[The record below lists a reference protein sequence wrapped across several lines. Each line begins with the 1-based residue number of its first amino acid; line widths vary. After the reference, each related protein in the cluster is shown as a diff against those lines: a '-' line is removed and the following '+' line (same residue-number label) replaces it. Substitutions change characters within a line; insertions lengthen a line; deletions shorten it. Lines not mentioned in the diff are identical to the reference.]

1 MTKLLDQAL
10 DRLVPPFTEET
21 RRWDD
26 VLRRAGSAAGR
37 RRWRPAALISVA
49 AAAVLVGAAAAP
61 PLGVG
66 GRLLDLVA
74 GRTHTMKV
82 RLPKAADRAHVAV
95 VLDPATG
102 RVELLAAP
110 KRKDEGMCYAFF
122 PGQSSGC
129 SLRSGHGAGFS
140 GGVLPIGYT
149 FDARARSADV
159 RLASGK
165 RVQLR
170 FVRFRGRIGTAFF
183 FARHELHDPVDLYYV
198 RDRAGTVIIRGDL
211 RRVR

>member
-1 MTKLLDQAL
+1 MTELLDHAF

-37 RRWRPAALISVA
+37 RPSRPAALIAVA
-49 AAAVLVGAAAAP
+49 AAAVLVAAAAAP

-66 GRLLDLVA
+66 GRLIDLVA
-74 GRTHTMKV
+74 GRTHTTRV
-82 RLPKAADRAHVAV
+82 HLPKAADRAHVAV

-110 KRKDEGMCYAFF
+110 KRKDDGMCYAWF
-122 PGQSSGC
+122 PGQSFGC
-129 SLRSGHGAGFS
+129 GLRSKHGGGFD
-140 GGVLPIGYT
+140 GGSRPFGYT

-183 FARHELHDPVDLYYV
+183 FARHELDDPVKVYYV
-198 RDRAGTVIIRGDL
+198 RDRAGTVILRGDL